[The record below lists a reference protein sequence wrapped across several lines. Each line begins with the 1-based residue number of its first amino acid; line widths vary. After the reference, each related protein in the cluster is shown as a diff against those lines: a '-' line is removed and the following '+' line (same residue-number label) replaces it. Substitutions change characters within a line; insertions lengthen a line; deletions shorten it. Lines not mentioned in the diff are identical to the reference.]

1 MQGRRMRA
9 REAYSR
15 VAPRV
20 NGIDKLVLD
29 DKNCCQGRFFIR
41 SRMHNAISYTHGSM
55 PLKRRMGRA
64 AGRGRNKEEWGMYH
78 PTLEEAKQI
87 AETEAY
93 RVIPVSMEIYSDIGT
108 PIEVLRRL
116 KKVSRYCYI
125 LESVEQT
132 RKWGRYTFLGYEP
145 RLQITC
151 LNGRMT
157 VNGGMRQTQET
168 VNPGAY
174 IREILKQYKSP
185 RLQKLPPFTGGL
197 VGYFSYDYIKYSEP
211 SLKLN
216 AADSEGFSDVDLMLF
231 DKVIAFDNLR
241 QKIILI
247 TNAQADDLET
257 SYPRAMRELGEMAA
271 LIRSGEKADIDPL
284 VRISDYRYLFSKE
297 EYCEMVGRAKHYI
310 REGDIFQ
317 VVLSNRIEADMEG
330 SLFDLYRVLRTTNP
344 SPYMFYFSG
353 DMEIAGA
360 SPETL
365 VKREDG
371 KLYTYPLAGTRP
383 RGATKEE
390 DEALERELLSD
401 EKECA
406 EHNMLVDLGRNDIG
420 RISQIGSVRVEQYM
434 NIERYSHVMHIGS
447 TVSGMERE
455 DKDALDAVD
464 AVLPA
469 GTLSG
474 APKLRACEIIN
485 ELEDN
490 KRGIYGGAVGYLD
503 FTGNMDTCIGI
514 RLAFAKNKKIF
525 IRSGAGIVAD
535 SVPENEYQEC
545 INKAKA
551 VMQALEAAEG
561 GIDHDIADR

>member
-1 MQGRRMRA
+1 MPDAEGRRMRA

-29 DKNCCQGRFFIR
+29 DKNCCQGRFFMR

-247 TNAQADDLET
+247 MCIRDRCRVARYHSLAADLATIPPDLKITAQTADGQVMAVEHVRYPVYGVQFHPESVMTECGLE
-257 SYPRAMRELGEMAA
+257 M
-271 LIRSGEKADIDPL
+271 IRNL
-284 VRISDYRYLFSKE
+284 Y
-297 EYCEMVGRAKHYI
+297 
-310 REGDIFQ
+310 
-317 VVLSNRIEADMEG
+317 G
-330 SLFDLYRVLRTTNP
+330 S
-344 SPYMFYFSG
+344 S
-353 DMEIAGA
+353 
-360 SPETL
+360 
-365 VKREDG
+365 
-371 KLYTYPLAGTRP
+371 
-383 RGATKEE
+383 RG
-390 DEALERELLSD
+390 
-401 EKECA
+401 
-406 EHNMLVDLGRNDIG
+406 
-420 RISQIGSVRVEQYM
+420 
-434 NIERYSHVMHIGS
+434 
-447 TVSGMERE
+447 
-455 DKDALDAVD
+455 
-464 AVLPA
+464 
-469 GTLSG
+469 
-474 APKLRACEIIN
+474 
-485 ELEDN
+485 
-490 KRGIYGGAVGYLD
+490 
-503 FTGNMDTCIGI
+503 
-514 RLAFAKNKKIF
+514 
-525 IRSGAGIVAD
+525 
-535 SVPENEYQEC
+535 
-545 INKAKA
+545 
-551 VMQALEAAEG
+551 
-561 GIDHDIADR
+561 